1 MQTQRFGTLRARLVG
16 GTDGH
21 GAGSGPLVIL
31 LHGYGAP
38 GDDLLALAHF
48 LKLPP
53 GTRLLFPEAPLA
65 LDFGGR
71 AWWMLDLEL
80 FERRA
85 RGERVDRS
93 DEIPAALPDV
103 RAQVSELIDTAS
115 ARLSIAPERMILGG
129 FSQGAML
136 ACDIALHA
144 AVKPAGLVLLSSTLI
159 ARAEWEPRMASAA
172 GLPIL
177 QTHGKSD
184 PLLDYRDAL
193 RLSELWRAHGA
204 ELTFVGFEGGHEI
217 PPIALGAVQA
227 FVSKHGV
234 EASSAR

>member
-1 MQTQRFGTLRARLVG
+1 MQIQQFGTLRARLVG
-16 GTDGH
+16 GTDGR
-21 GAGSGPLVIL
+21 GAGNGPLVIL

-38 GDDLLALAHF
+38 GDDLVALADF
-48 LKLPP
+48 LALPP

-65 LDFGGR
+65 LDFAGR

-93 DEIPAALPDV
+93 DEVPPALPEV
-103 RAQVSELIDTAS
+103 RAQLLELIDTAA

-129 FSQGAML
+129 FSQGSML
-136 ACDIALHA
+136 ACDVALHA

-159 ARAEWEPRMASAA
+159 ARSEWEPRMASAA

-177 QTHGKSD
+177 LTHGRSD
-184 PLLDYRDAL
+184 PLLDHRDAL
-193 RLSELWRAHGA
+193 RLAELWRAHGA
-204 ELTFVGFEGGHEI
+204 DVSFVEFEGGHEI
-217 PPIALGAVQA
+217 PPVALRAVQDFIA
-227 FVSKHGV
+227 KHGV
-234 EASSAR
+234 EHA